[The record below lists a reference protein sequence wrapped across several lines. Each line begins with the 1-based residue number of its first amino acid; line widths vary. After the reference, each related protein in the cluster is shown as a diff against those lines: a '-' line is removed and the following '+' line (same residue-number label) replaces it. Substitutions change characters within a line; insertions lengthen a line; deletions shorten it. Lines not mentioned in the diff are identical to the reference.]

1 MAWISLPNSVCGNTT
16 PYRMAR
22 SPLLGARLAL
32 RRACVVQPLIG
43 QRGRGPAGVERLD
56 ADMVG
61 AGCPVLVDAPADRRR
76 VAPGDHR
83 VDQSIGAAAGEV
95 RRREAEA
102 EQVVAIVRHLE
113 VAAEPRAA
121 DAPRPDRIGLGEHGL
136 LWAQELARAQDAARL
151 PRVRRR
157 DQV

>member
-1 MAWISLPNSVCGNTT
+1 MAWRSLPNSVCGNTT

-22 SPLLGARLAL
+22 SPLLVARLAL
-32 RRACVVQPLIG
+32 RREGGEQPLIG
-43 QRGRGPAGVERLD
+43 QRGHGLVGVERLD

-102 EQVVAIVRHLE
+102 EQGVAAVHQLE
-113 VAAEPRAA
+113 VAAEPGAA
-121 DAPRPDRIGLGEHGL
+121 DAPRPGGSVSASTVVSGHRS
-136 LWAQELARAQDAARL
+136 L
-151 PRVRRR
+151 PRPRMRRGSP
-157 DQV
+157 